1 MTTLHHCLIVFLV
14 SMVPLVELRGAIP
27 YGVAF
32 GLPLWLTFLIAIVG
46 NMLPVPIIFFFARRV
61 LEWGAD
67 KPLIGGI
74 FTFFLEKGRRGGEK
88 LQAKAGRG
96 LYVALLLFVGIPLPG
111 TGAWT
116 GTLAASLLDMDFKKS
131 VLSCMGGVLLAGVI
145 MGVLS
150 LLGVEA
156 FSAMV
161 G

>member
-1 MTTLHHCLIVFLV
+1 MTTLQHYLIVFLV
-14 SMVPLVELRGAIP
+14 SMVPLIELRGAIP
-27 YGVAF
+27 YGVMF
-32 GLPLWLTFLIAIVG
+32 GLPLWQTFLIAIVG

-67 KPLIGGI
+67 KPVIGKP
-74 FTFFLEKGRRGGEK
+74 FTFFLEKGHKGGAK

-96 LYVALLLFVGIPLPG
+96 LYWALLLFVGIPLPG

-131 VLSCMGGVLLAGVI
+131 VLACMGGVLLAGVI

-150 LLGVEA
+150 LLGVGA
-156 FSAMV
+156 FGV
-161 G
+161 ITG